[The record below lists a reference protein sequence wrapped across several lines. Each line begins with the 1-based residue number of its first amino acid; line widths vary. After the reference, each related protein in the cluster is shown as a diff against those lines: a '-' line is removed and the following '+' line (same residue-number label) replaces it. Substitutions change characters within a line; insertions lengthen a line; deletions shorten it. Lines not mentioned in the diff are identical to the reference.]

1 MPPLW
6 CKQGRHNSKKMALPK
21 VTIEIQNG
29 GLGQTTQTN
38 DGIVGLLLQGPA
50 ADELEVLT
58 PVLITSLQGAA
69 DLGID
74 ADYDTDNTVNVYRQ
88 LKEFYD
94 EAGEGAQLYIMLI
107 NNAIDIETMLDVA
120 EADYAVKLLDYAQG
134 KIRILGVVRNPAA
147 EYEPVTDT
155 HEIDA
160 DVIAALTT
168 GHALAEAYQNEFN
181 PFRIILPGYAYTGDA
196 GGLVDLKTF
205 DKNRCAIIIGGS
217 QADVNAVGLLCGRL
231 ASDPVQ
237 RNAGRVKSGSLNITE
252 AFIGAEAYIDAQ
264 GDVEPIHDK
273 GFISLQQYPR
283 KAGFYFTDDPTATA
297 DTDDYNTI
305 SRGRVI
311 DKAIILAYDTY
322 INEIKDEVLID
333 PATGRIQ
340 TVQAKAYQALI
351 ENAINTAMTANQEI
365 SGVTA
370 FVDPAQNVLA
380 TGEIC
385 VELRIVPVGYA
396 KQIIV
401 KLGFSNPAIS
411 N

>member
-1 MPPLW
+1 M
-6 CKQGRHNSKKMALPK
+6 SLPK

-29 GLGQTTQTN
+29 GLGQTTQTD
-38 DGIVGLLLQGPA
+38 DGVIGLVLQGVA
-50 ADELEVLT
+50 AAELELLT
-58 PVLITSLQGAA
+58 PVLITTLQGAV

-74 ADYDTDNTVNVYRQ
+74 EAYDTTNSVKVYSQ

-94 EAGEGAQLYIMLI
+94 EAGEGAKLYIMLVQQ
-107 NNAIDIETMLDVA
+107 AIDVETILDKT
-120 EADYAVKLLDYAQG
+120 ELDYAVKLLNYAQG
-134 KIRILGVVRNPAA
+134 KIRILGVVRNPAGGYTPDT
-147 EYEPVTDT
+147 ET
-155 HEIDA
+155 HEIDV
-160 DVIAALTT
+160 DIVNALTT
-168 GHALAEAYQNEFN
+168 GQALGEEYEAKFE
-181 PFRIILPGYAYTGDA
+181 PFRIVIPAYAYTGEA
-196 GGLVDLKTF
+196 GNLVDLKTF
-205 DKNRCAIIIGGS
+205 DKNRCAIVLGGVQS
-217 QADVNAVGLLCGRL
+217 AVNAVGLLCGRL

-237 RNAGRVKSGSLNITE
+237 RNAGRVKSGSLAITE
-252 AFIGAEAYIDAQ
+252 AFIGTETYAEAQDDI
-264 GDVEPIHDK
+264 ESIHDK
-273 GFISLQQYPR
+273 GFITLQQYPR

-365 SGVTA
+365 SGVSA
-370 FVDPAQNVLA
+370 FVDPAQNVLS
-380 TGEIC
+380 TGQIC

-396 KQIIV
+396 KQIIIN
-401 KLGFSNPAIS
+401 LGFENPAIS
-411 N
+411 